1 VKKAL
6 YYILCRLRVRRVQ

>member
-1 VKKAL
+1 VKKTL